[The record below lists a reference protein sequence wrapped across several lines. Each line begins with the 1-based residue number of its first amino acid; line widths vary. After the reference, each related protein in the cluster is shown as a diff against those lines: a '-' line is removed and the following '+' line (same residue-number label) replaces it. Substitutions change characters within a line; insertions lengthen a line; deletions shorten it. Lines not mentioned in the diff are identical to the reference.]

1 MKEDELAA
9 CCSECQKPIKL
20 NADNVR
26 SSGLTD
32 EQANRVNHDQGRC
45 AVSSAPKVGDMVYV
59 SLAYDMD
66 TRAQTKRD
74 EYAEQIGEV
83 QELAEN
89 DALVF
94 TPATSKE
101 AWISRSR
108 LSPARWYRIC
118 SCCGSAEYVSK
129 PQDPERDRGYG
140 TCDRCRPVI
149 IADMVKCG
157 FAGRQY
163 TEEQAAERMAR
174 YA

>member
-1 MKEDELAA
+1 M
-9 CCSECQKPIKL
+9 
-20 NADNVR
+20 
-26 SSGLTD
+26 SS
-32 EQANRVNHDQGRC
+32 QAL
-45 AVSSAPKVGDMVYV
+45 KVGDMVYV
-59 SLAYDMD
+59 RLAYDMD

-74 EYAEQIGEV
+74 AYSEQIGEV
-83 QELAEN
+83 QELSEG

-94 TPATSKE
+94 IPARFAADDVSKE

-118 SCCGSAEYVSK
+118 ACCGSAEYVSK
-129 PQDPERDRGYG
+129 PQDPERGRGYG

-163 TEEQAAERMAR
+163 TEEQAAARMAR

>member
-1 MKEDELAA
+1 M
-9 CCSECQKPIKL
+9 
-20 NADNVR
+20 
-26 SSGLTD
+26 SS
-32 EQANRVNHDQGRC
+32 QAL
-45 AVSSAPKVGDMVYV
+45 KVGDMAYV

-74 EYAEQIGEV
+74 EYSEQIGEV
-83 QELAEN
+83 QELSEG

-94 TPATSKE
+94 IPARFAANGDSKE

-108 LSPARWYRIC
+108 LSPARWYRTC
-118 SCCGSAEYVSK
+118 ARCGAAGYVSK

-140 TCDRCRPVI
+140 TCDRCRPII